1 VKEEPIRGVIDDNSF
16 LGFAVTKKA
25 RHHMANTPE
34 QMSTALARELVRDGN
49 TDRLIGD
56 ARAIDELNQA
66 IIKEFRA
73 NQGKVGFPMEG
84 MPVLLLT
91 MTGAKTGRT
100 LVRPLCYSRD
110 GDRLVIIAS
119 YGGAPRNPPW
129 YHNLVANPLVT
140 VEVGTEKFK
149 AKATQVYDSERD
161 RLFAETAKLMPLF
174 SDYQNKTKRRIPVLI
189 LTRIEEGK

>member
-1 VKEEPIRGVIDDNSF
+1 M
-16 LGFAVTKKA
+16 AKA
-25 RHHMANTPE
+25 PE
-34 QMSTALARELVRDGN
+34 QISTAQAGELIRSGD
-49 TDRLIGD
+49 TDRLIGNSQ
-56 ARAIDELNQA
+56 AIDEFNQS

-73 NQGKVGFPMEG
+73 NQGNVGGLMGG

-110 GDRLVIIAS
+110 VDRLVIIAS

-129 YHNLVANPLVT
+129 YHNLIANPVVT

-149 AKATQVYDSERD
+149 ARATQVHGAERD
-161 RLFAETAKLMPLF
+161 RLYAEMAKQMPLF
-174 SDYQNKTKRRIPVLI
+174 ADYQNKTKRQIPLLT
-189 LTRIEEGK
+189 LTRIDGEK